1 MKPTLSIIITG
12 KADDENLDHLS
23 SLVQDLHYSELI
35 LLQSDSPIR
44 KTHPIYLKPNVRV
57 LQFGPETI
65 SYKLRVHGAKI
76 AKGNILLFLDTKF
89 LVNIQDIRSLIL
101 CVENKKADL
110 ALSTYSDKPQP
121 GVINFESVEY
131 MLNIISNR
139 RDLFCSSL
147 YNLPFAISRE
157 ALLLIGTDSLAVP
170 PLAKMNAIKNGLAFE
185 VFNHSKNDLYILNEK
200 EKSLVMEE
208 FLQSASSW
216 LSDYGRRSGY
226 TNLGRRYDVLE
237 LQNDEIQPYHSGVTA
252 IISASN
258 EEATIGKVIGS
269 AFDSG
274 ATQVVVVENGSTD
287 GTAKVARA
295 AGAKVLSY
303 SYKLGH
309 DVGRG
314 VGVMNFPSAHY
325 LFLDGDMIISVDEL
339 RPFISAVTQDGIDVA
354 LNDLSNLVRP
364 QKWDEVTWSKYFL
377 NNSLDRNDLDV
388 NTLTAVPHAISGR
401 AVKIIG
407 ISNLA
412 VPTLAMVRAVLSG
425 LNVKAIREV
434 DVISKNRIRGEL
446 LFSSKGNLVEQ
457 LIIGDMCQGLHE
469 IILQKYGRVT

>member
-12 KADDENLDHLS
+12 KVDEKNIVDLF
-23 SLVQDLHYSELI
+23 SLAQNLHYSELI
-35 LLQSDSPIR
+35 LLQSGTFM
-44 KTHPIYLKPNVRV
+44 KTHPIYFKPNVR
-57 LQFGPETI
+57 LLEFGPETI

-89 LVNIQDIRSLIL
+89 LINIQDIKSLIL

-110 ALSTYSDKPQP
+110 ALSTYSDKPQS
-121 GVINFESVEY
+121 GVIDFKSVDY

-139 RDLFCSSL
+139 RDLICSSL

-157 ALLLIGTDSLAVP
+157 ALSLIGTDSLAVP
-170 PLAKMNAIKNGLAFE
+170 PLAKMNAIKNGLVFK
-185 VFNHSKNDLYILNEK
+185 VFNHSKNNHNSLNEK
-200 EKSLVMEE
+200 EKSLLMEE
-208 FLQSASSW
+208 FLQSTSSW

-237 LQNDEIQPYHSGVTA
+237 HKNDEIHPYHFGVTA

-269 AFDSG
+269 AFDAG

-287 GTAKVARA
+287 VTAKVARA
-295 AGAKVLSY
+295 AGAKVLSF
-303 SYKLGH
+303 SYRLGH

-339 RPFISAVTQDGIDVA
+339 RSFITAITKGGIDVA
-354 LNDLSNLVRP
+354 LNNLSKLVRLDE
-364 QKWDEVTWSKYFL
+364 WDEVTWSKYFL

-388 NTLTAVPHAISGR
+388 NTLTAVPHALSGR

-407 ISNLA
+407 IANLA
-412 VPTLAMVRAVLSG
+412 VPTLAMVKAVLSG

-446 LFSSKGNLVEQ
+446 LYSSKGNLVEQ
-457 LIIGDMCQGLHE
+457 LIVGDMCQGLHE
-469 IILQKYGRVT
+469 IILQKYGRVR